1 MTGGSEMAGI
11 INRRLA
17 QVCKTFGMGMG
28 LGSCRII
35 MESDTY
41 FDDFNLRPILGPDI
55 PFMANLGIAQIEK
68 INQLGQY
75 RDVEQLI
82 IQLDCDGLI
91 IHVNPLQEWLQPE
104 GDRLQFAPLD
114 TIKQFISQIQIP
126 VWVKEVGQG
135 MGYKSVENLLELPI
149 QGFEFGA
156 YGGTN
161 FAKLESLRSDLHA
174 QAAGLALSSVGHTA
188 SEMTHMLN
196 HLYKQ
201 KPKLFDHK
209 LLIVSGGLK
218 NFLDGYYCIQKL
230 QTKAIYAHAGA
241 FLQPASEG
249 IDALTQ
255 FVETQ
260 KNGLMAA
267 YAYLNIIE

>member
-17 QVCKTFGMGMG
+17 QVCNTFGMGMG

-35 MESDTY
+35 MESEQY
-41 FDDFNLRPILGPDI
+41 FDDFNLRPILGPDV

-75 RDVEQLI
+75 LDVEQLI
-82 IQLDCDGLI
+82 KRLDCDGLI

-104 GDRLQFAPLD
+104 GDRLQFPPLD
-114 TIKQFISQIQIP
+114 TIKQFISKTQVPI
-126 VWVKEVGQG
+126 WVKEVGQG
-135 MGYKSVENLLELPI
+135 MGYKSVEKLLELPI

-174 QAAGLALSSVGHTA
+174 RAAGLALSSVGHTA
-188 SEMTHMLN
+188 SEMTLMLN
-196 HLYKQ
+196 HLYEH
-201 KPKLFDHK
+201 KPELFDHK

-218 NFLDGYYCIQKL
+218 NFLDGYYFIQKL
-230 QTKAIYAHAGA
+230 QPNAIYAHAGA

-267 YAYLNIIE
+267 YAYLNINE